1 MNVPK
6 VKALLGHLATHPAR
20 LEALVAEMMTDGL
33 LKLDEIEFR
42 AVSTFA
48 RNYSHD
54 IARAEI
60 IDYTEGPVLRVFT
73 HREGLYDQLPYAL
86 FHRPE
91 PYHPGQKLDDRI
103 KETEAARE
111 REAIARSF
119 FHPFE
124 QAFFRTAI
132 KSELTER
139 RLADGFNSQLRRR
152 LLLSLWSHCTR
163 VPAKKLPLLSY
174 VLPLSYRIAG
184 DLELMSVSYRA
195 VLLLPVTMKYVPP
208 KAEAAHP
215 AVDVITAGRLGQN
228 FSLGGSPKC
237 DLPVLEISIGPL
249 NREESKKFLPGGT
262 AALLLELLNDCL
274 VPYEVNVLPIFVFH
288 PEAELMILGT
298 DTTEGSRLGFTSRIP
313 VLA

>member
-6 VKALLGHLATHPAR
+6 VKVLLGHLATHPAR
-20 LEALVAEMMTDGL
+20 LEILVAEMMADGL

-54 IARAEI
+54 IATAEI
-60 IDYTEGPVLRVFT
+60 IDYPEGSVLRLST

-86 FHRPE
+86 FNRPE
-91 PYHPGQKLDDRI
+91 PYHPGQKLNDRI

-111 REAIARSF
+111 REAVARSF

-139 RLADGFNSQLRRR
+139 RLEDGFNSPLRRR

-163 VPAKKLPLLSY
+163 VPAQSLPLLSY
-174 VLPLSYRIAG
+174 ILPLSYRIAG
-184 DLELMSVSYRA
+184 DLALMTVSYRA
-195 VLLLPVTMKYVPP
+195 VLRLPVTMKYIPP
-208 KAEAAHP
+208 HTDAAHP
-215 AVDVITAGRLGQN
+215 AAEVITAGRLGQDLT
-228 FSLGGSPKC
+228 LGGSPKC

-249 NREESKKFLPGGT
+249 NRKESRNFLPGG
-262 AALLLELLNDCL
+262 AASVLLELLNDCL
-274 VPYEVNVLPIFVFH
+274 VPYEVDVCPVFVFH
-288 PEAELMILGT
+288 QEAEALVLGS
-298 DTTEGSRLGFTSRIP
+298 DTAEGSRLGFTSRIP
-313 VLA
+313 ELA